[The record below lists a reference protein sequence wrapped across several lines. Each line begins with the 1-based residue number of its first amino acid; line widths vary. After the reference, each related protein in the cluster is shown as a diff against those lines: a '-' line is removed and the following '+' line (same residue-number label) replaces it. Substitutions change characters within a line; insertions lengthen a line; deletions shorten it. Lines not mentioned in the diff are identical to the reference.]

1 MKRNLGISCCY
12 GIVFIVYSVALFT
25 FRASSTPGFWG
36 GYGCSLLMLA
46 LCLLVVW
53 KDCFGSMIAHLQF
66 TLGAAITTCFLAQ
79 LVLGI
84 VTAFLPFP
92 WAAVAEVGLLGVGG
106 LCTLCILLGEKWIA
120 NRTRELQDRQRFIRT
135 LSDELAWLVN
145 QVPDLESRKRVEA
158 LQEAAR
164 FSDPLSVPELEPLE
178 QRITEQTLHLSQRV
192 AVGDWDGVCA
202 LCATLTQLLKE
213 RNRKCKALK

>member
-25 FRASSTPGFWG
+25 FGASSTPGFWC
-36 GYGCSLLMLA
+36 GYSCSLLMLA

-53 KDCFGSMIAHLQF
+53 KDCFGSQMTHLHL
-66 TLGAAITTCFLAQ
+66 TLCAAITVCFLAQ
-79 LVLGI
+79 LALGI
-84 VTAFLPFP
+84 VTALLPFS
-92 WAAVAEVGLLGVGG
+92 WAAVVEVGLLGVGG
-106 LCTLCILLGEKWIA
+106 LCTLCILLSGKRIA
-120 NRTRELQDRQRFIRT
+120 NRTRELQDRQQFIRT
-135 LSDELAWLVN
+135 LSDELAQLVN
-145 QVPDLESRKRVEA
+145 QVLDLESRKRVEA

-178 QRITEQTLHLSQRV
+178 QRITEQTLHLSRRV

-202 LCATLTQLLKE
+202 LCTTLTQLLKE

>member
-12 GIVFIVYSVALFT
+12 GIVFVVYSVALFA
-25 FRASSTPGFWG
+25 FKVSSAPGFWV
-36 GYGCSLLMLA
+36 GYGCTMLMLA

-53 KDCFGSMIAHLQF
+53 KDLFGSKMAHLHF

-84 VTAFLPFP
+84 AAAFLPLP
-92 WAAVAEVGLLGVGG
+92 WAAVVELVLLGVGA
-106 LCTLCILLGEKWIA
+106 LCILCVLLGGKRIA
-120 NRTRELQDRQRFIRT
+120 NRTRELQDRQRSIRT
-135 LSDELAWLVN
+135 LSDELARLVD
-145 QVPDLESRKRVEA
+145 QVPDLESRKRVEV

-178 QRITEQTLHLSQRV
+178 QRIVEQTSHLSQRV

>member
-1 MKRNLGISCCY
+1 MKRKLGISCCY
-12 GIVFIVYSVALFT
+12 GIVFIVYSVVLFT
-25 FRASSTPGFWG
+25 FGVSSSPGFG
-36 GYGCSLLMLA
+36 VGYGCSLLMLA

-53 KDCFGSMIAHLQF
+53 KDCFGCAISHLQF
-66 TLGAAITTCFLAQ
+66 TLGAAITVCFLTQ

-92 WAAVAEVGLLGVGG
+92 WATVIELVLLGVGG
-106 LCTLCILLGEKWIA
+106 LCVLCVLLGGKWIA

-135 LSDELAWLVN
+135 LSDELARLVN
-145 QVPDLESRKRVEA
+145 QIPDLESRKRVEV
-158 LQEAAR
+158 LQEVAR

-213 RNRKCKALK
+213 RNRKCKVLK